1 MKLPKDRELGCGQV
15 AEVEGRFKWF
25 QMNTMKKGY
34 RPIRTNVTWLK
45 YFDGWLASSI
55 QHDQRIN
62 VLWDQGVTAQL
73 ADIYIYIF
81 IFIFIHIYIHTH
93 TYIYI
98 YTHECNMKSV
108 WANQKWLHHSSQT
121 QLAGDCLL
129 KCMFQASN
137 KWLGRVLSGVMG
149 SRQEP
154 FKMSCGDQ
162 HGPRLGRDMS
172 PTLVPHTPW
181 CSIMSISRKQHA
193 EGRTEEAL
201 NASHWPTESC
211 AEAVCEPV
219 THFSGNYFIMTR
231 KINEVRV
238 VSGLPHAGST
248 GEWSCEYGVGLKNS

>member
-1 MKLPKDRELGCGQV
+1 M
-15 AEVEGRFKWF
+15 
-25 QMNTMKKGY
+25 
-34 RPIRTNVTWLK
+34 
-45 YFDGWLASSI
+45 
-55 QHDQRIN
+55 
-62 VLWDQGVTAQL
+62 
-73 ADIYIYIF
+73 
-81 IFIFIHIYIHTH
+81 
-93 TYIYI
+93 
-98 YTHECNMKSV
+98 HECNMKSV
-108 WANQKWLHHSSQT
+108 WANQKWLQHSSQT

-137 KWLGRVLSGVMG
+137 KWFGRVFSGVMG

-162 HGPRLGRDMS
+162 HGSRLGRDMS
-172 PTLVPHTPW
+172 PTMSQQRTFVALVPHTPW

-193 EGRTEEAL
+193 WKNRRSAL
-201 NASHWPTESC
+201 ASHWPTESC

-248 GEWSCEYGVGLKNS
+248 GEWSYEYGVGLKIYSQHAVGCKVFAFFWCLIYFCLGRLIIIFHP